1 MRLEWTDAQK
11 ALQRELRAYFQE
23 LMTPELARE
32 IMGGED
38 GVSEGGGPL
47 YRQALEKMGRDGW
60 LGIGWPKEYGG
71 QGKTAIEQL
80 IFSDEVQRVNF
91 PIPFL
96 TLNSVGPTIAKYG
109 TPKQKQE
116 FLPKILAGKL
126 HVSIGYTE
134 PESGTDLASL
144 RCRAE
149 RDGDHYI
156 VNGQKIFTS
165 LAGHA
170 DYIWL
175 ACRTD
180 PNAPKHRG
188 ISLLLVDTKL
198 PGFSVQPMPTV
209 GEVAT
214 NSTFYENVRVPCEYL
229 VGEEGQGWGLI
240 VNQLNHERISLVS
253 TGPPT
258 HIFEELLAW
267 ARETYL
273 CDEGRMQ
280 RVIDRPW
287 VQMRLAE
294 IFVRLEVLRLMTWK
308 QAWVISQDCL
318 QFADA
323 SAVKVFGTESFV
335 EIYRRML
342 EILGLPGL
350 VHRSSRHSLVSGLPE
365 LFYRASLIL
374 TFGGGTNEIQR
385 DLIAAAGLKMPP
397 TVR

>member
-1 MRLEWTDAQK
+1 MKLEWTDAQK
-11 ALQRELRAYFQE
+11 ALQRELRSYFQE
-23 LMTPELARE
+23 LMTPELTQE
-32 IMGGED
+32 ILGDPD

-47 YRQALEKMGRDGW
+47 YRQAMEKMGRDGW
-60 LGIGWPKEYGG
+60 LGIGWSKEYGG
-71 QGKTAIEQL
+71 QGRTPLEQL

-109 TPKQKQE
+109 TAKQKQE
-116 FLPKILAGKL
+116 LLPKILAGKL

-149 RDGDHYI
+149 RDGDHYV
-156 VNGQKIFTS
+156 VNGQKVFTS

-188 ISLLLVDTKL
+188 ISILLVDTKL

-209 GEVAT
+209 GEVT
-214 NSTFYENVRVPCEYL
+214 TTSTFYENVRVPCEWL

-240 VNQLNHERISLVS
+240 TNQLNHERISLVS
-253 TGPPT
+253 TGPPLPV
-258 HIFEELLAW
+258 FEELLAW
-267 ARETYL
+267 AREAYVRDGDLRT
-273 CDEGRMQ
+273 

-287 VQMRLAE
+287 VQLRLAE
-294 IFVRLEVLRLMTWK
+294 IYTRLSALRLMTWK
-308 QAWVISQDCL
+308 QAWAISQDCL
-318 QFADA
+318 HFADA
-323 SAVKVFGTESFV
+323 SAVKVYGTESFV
-335 EIYRRML
+335 AIYRAML

-350 VHRSSRHSLVSGLPE
+350 VHRTSRHALVSGLPE
-365 LFYRASLIL
+365 LFYRTSLIL

-397 TVR
+397 VTR